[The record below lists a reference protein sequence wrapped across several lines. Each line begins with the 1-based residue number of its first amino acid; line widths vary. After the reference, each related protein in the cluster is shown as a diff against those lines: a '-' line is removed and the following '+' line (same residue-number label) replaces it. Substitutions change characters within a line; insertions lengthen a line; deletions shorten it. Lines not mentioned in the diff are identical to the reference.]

1 MKRALLP
8 VAAVALVAALLGG
21 CAHPWNAVDLP
32 PGTPRAQV
40 IAQAGP
46 PVRVLPLADGGQRL
60 QYTTQPH
67 GQHAFMIDLDA
78 GGRLVRARQVLTAA
92 DFHRIED
99 HKWTRADV
107 EREFGP
113 PAKVDRVS
121 SFDGTV
127 MTYRW
132 NDGSDMFYWVYID
145 PQGVVRRSHQG
156 MEHVNAPDDRAP
168 R

>member
-1 MKRALLP
+1 MRRRAAHLATL
-8 VAAVALVAALLGG
+8 ALAALLLGA
-21 CAHPWNAVDLP
+21 CAHPWHAVDLA
-32 PGTPRAQV
+32 PGTPREQV
-40 IAQAGP
+40 IAKSGP
-46 PVRVLPLADGGQRL
+46 PQRVVSLPGGGQRL

-78 GGRLVRARQVLTAA
+78 GGRLVRARQVLNAA
-92 DFHRIED
+92 DFARIED
-99 HKWTRADV
+99 HRWTRADV

-113 PAKVDRVS
+113 PAWVDRVS
-121 SFDGTV
+121 SFEGTV

-132 NDGSDMFYWVYID
+132 KDTGDMFYWVYID